1 MNALNKEMQKFNG
14 KISVGED
21 ATTGSDVT
29 SQTGLSK
36 SKGAK
41 SLKSNLED
49 PQSPTRLPQADES
62 IMGFSPSPEKEHQA
76 PRLNRKVL
84 IKLEEG
90 DTKNKVMDLEDEEED
105 KRAQEEEERK
115 QREKSPLKE
124 LYREKNG
131 QLFDPAK
138 KFGIITP
145 EKELIYDNITSSY

>member
-41 SLKSNLED
+41 ILKSNLED
-49 PQSPTRLPQADES
+49 FQSPTRLPAADES

-76 PRLNRKVL
+76 LV
-84 IKLEEG
+84 
-90 DTKNKVMDLEDEEED
+90 
-105 KRAQEEEERK
+105 
-115 QREKSPLKE
+115 
-124 LYREKNG
+124 
-131 QLFDPAK
+131 
-138 KFGIITP
+138 
-145 EKELIYDNITSSY
+145 